1 MIYFFLHSISANLM
15 AAKKARKRE
24 KSPRNREISGA
35 RSHDVFSGFT
45 IWLRGRDFSLPT
57 RKHGRCSSQ
66 ILCSR
71 RSLFSPL
78 SRSLF
83 PPPAAVALK
92 AHSLLLRVV
101 RFHPFLQITR
111 KKTPMRLFFLLVR
124 MFIRD
129 LINNRNVQSY
139 FKKRTFFTNPL
150 LRYNVLA
157 KEDFAL

>member
-45 IWLRGRDFSLPT
+45 IWPRGRDFSLPT

-83 PPPAAVALK
+83 PPPGAVALK
-92 AHSLLLRVV
+92 AHSFLLRVV

-111 KKTPMRLFFLLVR
+111 KKTPMRLFSCWLR
-124 MFIRD
+124 RED
-129 LINNRNVQSY
+129 LNLRPPGY
-139 FKKRTFFTNPL
+139 EPDELPTAL
-150 LRYNVLA
+150 LRDIL
-157 KEDFAL
+157 KEWCR